1 MDVLRFDDQPQL
13 RDPVIVLAFVGWSDA
28 GEAASSAVRYLA
40 RHLGAAK
47 FASIDPEEFYDF
59 TVMRPH
65 VRLAEGVT
73 RQVVWMSND
82 FSAALVP
89 GAEHDLILGLGPEPH
104 LRWRTFCAAVIELAR
119 RCQAHLIVT
128 LGGFLS
134 EVLYSRPVEVSGFS
148 SDPELIDRLGLTPS
162 RYEGPTGI
170 VGVLG
175 DTCRREQIPTA
186 SLWAA
191 LPHYIAASPN
201 PRAALALLLRLRT
214 LLGIA
219 VDLSDLEREA
229 AEFEERVNEAV
240 AADPKL
246 SAYVRE
252 LKKREFAH

>member
-1 MDVLRFDDQPQL
+1 MDALRFDSQPTL
-13 RDPVIVLAFVGWSDA
+13 RHPVLVLAFAGWTDA
-28 GEAASSAVRYLA
+28 GECASSAVRYLA
-40 RHLGAAK
+40 RHTNAEK

-65 VRLAEGVT
+65 VRLTDGLT
-73 RQVVWMSND
+73 REVIWLSND
-82 FSAALVP
+82 FSAAVMP
-89 GAEHDLILGLGPEPH
+89 GAERDLILGLGPEPH
-104 LRWRTFCAAVIELAR
+104 LRWRTFCANVIELAR
-119 RCQAHLIVT
+119 RYQAEMIVT

-148 SDPELIDRLGLTPS
+148 SDPELIERLALVPS

-175 DTCRREQIPTA
+175 DLCRREKILTA
-186 SLWAA
+186 SLWAS

-214 LLGIA
+214 LLGIS
-219 VDLSDLEREA
+219 VDLSELEREA
-229 AEFEERVNEAV
+229 ADFEARVNQAV

-246 SAYVRE
+246 AAYVKE

>member
-1 MDVLRFDDQPQL
+1 MLLLDSAPALRRPIL
-13 RDPVIVLAFVGWSDA
+13 VLAFAGWNDA
-28 GEAASSAVRYLA
+28 GECASTAVRYLA
-40 RHLGAAK
+40 RHTSAEK

-65 VRLAEGVT
+65 VRLVDGVS
-73 RQVVWMSND
+73 REVMWLSND
-82 FSAALVP
+82 FSAALLP
-89 GAEHDLILGLGPEPH
+89 GAEHDLVLGLGPEPH
-104 LRWRTFCAAVIELAR
+104 LRWRTFCTRVIELSR
-119 RCQAHLIVT
+119 RFEAQMIVT

-148 SDPELIDRLGLTPS
+148 SDAELIERLGLTPS

-175 DTCRREQIPTA
+175 DHCRREGILTA

-201 PRAALALLLRLRT
+201 PRAALALLLKLRE
-214 LLGIA
+214 LLGIG
-219 VDLSDLEREA
+219 VDLAEIEQEA
-229 AEFEERVNEAV
+229 ADFEARVNQAV

-246 SAYVRE
+246 SAYVKE
-252 LKKREFAH
+252 LKKRQFAH

>member
-1 MDVLRFDDQPQL
+1 VPALTLDSEPSLRQPIL
-13 RDPVIVLAFVGWSDA
+13 VLAFAGWNDA
-28 GEAASSAVRYLA
+28 GECASTAVRYLA
-40 RHLGAAK
+40 AHTNAEK

-65 VRLAEGVT
+65 VRLSEGMT
-73 RQVVWMSND
+73 REVIWLSND
-82 FSAALVP
+82 FSAATLP
-89 GAEHDLILGLGPEPH
+89 GADQDLILGLGPEPH
-104 LRWRTFCAAVIELAR
+104 LRWRTFCTEVIELAR
-119 RCQAHLIVT
+119 RYEAPMIVT

-148 SDPELIDRLGLTPS
+148 SDPELIEKLGLTPS
-162 RYEGPTGI
+162 RYQGPTGI

-175 DTCRREQIPTA
+175 DLCRREKILTA

-201 PRAALALLLRLRT
+201 PRAALALLLKLRT
-214 LLGIA
+214 LLGIG
-219 VDLSDLEREA
+219 VDLEEIEKQA
-229 AEFEERVNEAV
+229 ADFENRVNEAV

-246 SAYVRE
+246 AAYVRE